1 MDELLSDFLVETQ
14 RRLAFVESRFD
25 EFLRAPAEAQIQA
38 DILELLHTVKGAS
51 VLLALPRL
59 EAIAHAA
66 EIVLIKARSG
76 AIDMSPAA
84 AALIVESVGV
94 IRRIQ
99 RVIATSGVE
108 PGGDDAALLDD
119 LSAAASGR
127 PLKRPSPP
135 QPTPT
140 PQVAPT
146 PPSSAAR
153 SAAQQSVGQLGP
165 VRPSVSIPL
174 EHIERLASLVGD
186 LVLTRNSLNHLLGGR
201 DDAELEEVV
210 QRLGNITSDLG
221 LCVMSARRQ
230 ASGWTA
236 ESASGMFEIM
246 SAVSIECAGSCYAI
260 PQRSVLELVRV
271 TPSDRA
277 VSSDEVRLLRLR
289 ERRYPWLRLASLLGL
304 ARDRASGNGPEVVV
318 MIDAGNGPVGLA
330 VDHIIDI
337 EEIVVRPLPSL
348 LKDSK
353 FFVGT
358 TILSDSAV
366 AMVLEPRN
374 LSAEVERGRTPKL
387 TQPGTV
393 PRLRSEGQI

>member
-1 MDELLSDFLVETQ
+1 
-14 RRLAFVESRFD
+14 
-25 EFLRAPAEAQIQA
+25 
-38 DILELLHTVKGAS
+38 
-51 VLLALPRL
+51 
-59 EAIAHAA
+59 
-66 EIVLIKARSG
+66 
-76 AIDMSPAA
+76 
-84 AALIVESVGV
+84 
-94 IRRIQ
+94 
-99 RVIATSGVE
+99 
-108 PGGDDAALLDD
+108 
-119 LSAAASGR
+119 
-127 PLKRPSPP
+127 
-135 QPTPT
+135 
-140 PQVAPT
+140 
-146 PPSSAAR
+146 
-153 SAAQQSVGQLGP
+153 
-165 VRPSVSIPL
+165 
-174 EHIERLASLVGD
+174 
-186 LVLTRNSLNHLLGGR
+186 
-201 DDAELEEVV
+201 
-210 QRLGNITSDLG
+210 
-221 LCVMSARRQ
+221 
-230 ASGWTA
+230 
-236 ESASGMFEIM
+236 MFEIM